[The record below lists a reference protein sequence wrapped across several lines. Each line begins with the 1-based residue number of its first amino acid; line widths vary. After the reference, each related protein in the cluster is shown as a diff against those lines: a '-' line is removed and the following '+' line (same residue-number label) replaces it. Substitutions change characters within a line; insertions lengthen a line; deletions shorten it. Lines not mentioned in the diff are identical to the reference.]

1 MADEFDVVLEMDVLE
16 RLIRETPQSLGRMVS
31 AAAEQALTEIK
42 LGIAQS
48 PATGRRYARGK
59 RGRAHIASSPGKPP
73 RIDTSALINS
83 LRVINVGPMTR
94 QIADGVEHGYLME
107 VGTSRI
113 EPRPFMRP
121 VLDAWRRGKFAEFA
135 AGWGVLR

>member
-16 RLIRETPQSLGRMVS
+16 RLINQTPQQLDRMVA
-31 AAAEQALTEIK
+31 AAAESALNEVK

-48 PATGRRYARGK
+48 PATGRRYVRGK
-59 RGRAHIASSPGKPP
+59 RGRVHIASSPGKPP
-73 RIDTSALINS
+73 RIDMSALINS
-83 LRVINVGPMTR
+83 LRVINAGPMVR
-94 QIADGVEHGYLME
+94 QIADGVDYGYHLE
-107 VGTSRI
+107 VGTSRM